1 MLRLNASRLS
11 QDDLRH
17 AVSSQ
22 CSKFGHVSRV
32 RVSVADGCAVA
43 MVSMSKAAET
53 SKLLD
58 SLGETMVG
66 EAVFIWIE

>member
-1 MLRLNASRLS
+1 
-11 QDDLRH
+11 
-17 AVSSQ
+17 
-22 CSKFGHVSRV
+22 
-32 RVSVADGCAVA
+32 